1 MTARG
6 RLASLG
12 FVALVVAGCSSSSS
26 GGSDNTAATEPPVT
40 GSPTASASESSTPS
54 GSARPTPSF
63 SSTVKA
69 STDCHLS
76 QLDFSIGQGQ
86 GAAGSTILPL
96 VFTNHSKRACTMF
109 GYPGVSFLDA
119 NGKQLGLPA
128 DRRGGEEAVVTL
140 GPGDAAN
147 AQLRIPDP
155 GNFSPADCNVAT
167 SASLLVYPPG
177 ETRSTTAA
185 ETTQICTTA
194 AGRSVVQPVV
204 PGNGG

>member
-1 MTARG
+1 MTARAWFA
-6 RLASLG
+6 RLALAA
-12 FVALVVAGCSSSSS
+12 FVVAGCSSSSS

-40 GSPTASASESSTPS
+40 SSPSVSTSESASQ
-54 GSARPTPSF
+54 SATPTPSF
-63 SSTVKA
+63 SSTVQA
-69 STDCHLS
+69 SKDCRLS

-119 NGKQLGLPA
+119 QGNPLGQPA
-128 DRRGGEEAVVTL
+128 DRRGGEKAVVTL

-167 SASLLVYPPG
+167 SASILVYPPG
-177 ETRSTTAA
+177 EKHSTTAPEA
-185 ETTQICTTA
+185 TQVCTTE
-194 AGRSVVQPVV
+194 AGRSVVLPVV